1 MFPSA
6 GQITDF
12 FTSQILQKGNIAA
25 ALQDLDSKVAED
37 IIFEIPGKGFSLA
50 VQGQGILPFKTYLT
64 TRVIPTL
71 VQIFDAIPPRSSEV
85 IRVTG
90 GGDSP
95 LAMVEGREN
104 FSRKGKFLYYL
115 K

>member
-6 GQITDF
+6 GQIADS
-12 FTSQILQKGNIAA
+12 FTSQILQKGDLSA
-25 ALQDLDSKVAED
+25 ALQDFGGKLAED
-37 IIFEIPGKGFSLA
+37 IIFEFPGKGFSLA
-50 VQGQGILPFKTYLT
+50 VQGQGILAFKTYLA
-64 TRVIPTL
+64 TRIIPTAT
-71 VQIFDAIPPRSSEV
+71 QIFDAIPPRTSEL

-95 LAMVEGREN
+95 LAMVEGRGK